1 MLCAWASISEK
12 GTANG
17 IKGDQTKKEVKIGN
31 YYNFGQNEFLRPKDA
46 EVGKK
51 MAIAAARI
59 AENDYIGYG
68 QIDRN
73 TAYKEFSN
81 INWDINR
88 IKEIKAKC
96 NIDCSELALCAVNFA
111 LGYAALPHTLYTG
124 NIKVVLLAL
133 KNKEK
138 KHVFDCLKNLKE
150 KDLKAGDLPLKAG
163 HHIIVVIGS
172 TDYRYKEKE
181 AKKETKTETKTKA
194 ETKET
199 KTKAETKETKTITAP
214 KGTPLLKENSKG
226 NRVKSLQKA
235 LNKLGN
241 KLVVDGIY
249 GEKTKEAVKR
259 LQKEAKIT
267 VDGVYGSNTANALQ
281 KRL

>member
-1 MLCAWASISEK
+1 MLCAWARISEK

-31 YYNFGQNEFLRPKDA
+31 YYNFGQNEFLRPRDA

-73 TAYKEFSN
+73 TAYNEFCK
-81 INWDINR
+81 INWDIDK
-88 IKEIKAKC
+88 IKDVKVKC
-96 NIDCSELALCAVNFA
+96 NIDCSELALCAVNFS

-124 NIKVVLLAL
+124 NIRVVLLAL

-172 TDYRYKEKE
+172 TDYRYKEKN
-181 AKKETKTETKTKA
+181 KKV
-194 ETKET
+194 
-199 KTKAETKETKTITAP
+199 ETKETKTITAP
-214 KGTPLLKENSKG
+214 KGTPLLKEGSKG

-241 KLVVDGIY
+241 NLVVDGIY
-249 GEKTKEAVKR
+249 GENTKEAIKR

-267 VDGVYGSNTANALQ
+267 IDGVYGNNTASALQ

>member
-31 YYNFGQNEFLRPKDA
+31 YYNFGQNEFLRPRDA
-46 EVGKK
+46 EVGKN

-73 TAYKEFSN
+73 TAYNEFCK
-81 INWDINR
+81 INWDIDK
-88 IKEIKAKC
+88 IKDVKVKC

-124 NIKVVLLAL
+124 NIRVVLLAL

-172 TDYRYKEKE
+172 TDYKYKEKE
-181 AKKETKTETKTKA
+181 KKVETK
-194 ETKET
+194 
-199 KTKAETKETKTITAP
+199 ETKETKTITAP
-214 KGTPLLKENSKG
+214 KGTPLLKDGSKG

-249 GEKTKEAVKR
+249 GEKTKEAIKR

-267 VDGVYGSNTANALQ
+267 IDGVYGNNTASALQ

>member
-46 EVGKK
+46 EIGKR

-59 AENDYIGYG
+59 AENNYIGYG

-73 TAYKEFSN
+73 TAYNEFCK
-81 INWDINR
+81 IKWDIDK
-88 IKEIKAKC
+88 IKDVKVKC

-181 AKKETKTETKTKA
+181 KKE
-194 ETKET
+194 
-199 KTKAETKETKTITAP
+199 ETKETKTITAP

-267 VDGVYGSNTANALQ
+267 VDGVYGNNTANALQ

>member
-1 MLCAWASISEK
+1 MLCAWASISET
-12 GTANG
+12 GTAKG
-17 IKGDQTKKEVKIGN
+17 IKGDQTKKEVKRGN
-31 YYNFGQNEFLRPKDA
+31 YYNFGQNEFLRPRDE

-73 TAYKEFSN
+73 TAYNEFCK
-81 INWDINR
+81 INWNINR
-88 IKEIKAKC
+88 IKEIKTKC

-172 TDYRYKEKE
+172 IDYRYKEKE
-181 AKKETKTETKTKA
+181 K
-194 ETKET
+194 
-199 KTKAETKETKTITAP
+199 KAETKETKTITAP

-249 GEKTKEAVKR
+249 GEKTKEAVKK

-267 VDGVYGSNTANALQ
+267 VDGVYGNNTANALQ
-281 KRL
+281 KRLY

>member
-31 YYNFGQNEFLRPKDA
+31 YYNFGQNEFLRPRDA

-73 TAYKEFSN
+73 TAYNEFCK
-81 INWDINR
+81 INWNINR
-88 IKEIKAKC
+88 IKEIKVKC

-111 LGYAALPHTLYTG
+111 LGYAALPHALYTG

-172 TDYRYKEKE
+172 TDYRYKDKEK
-181 AKKETKTETKTKA
+181 KA

-199 KTKAETKETKTITAP
+199 KTVTAP
-214 KGTPLLKENSKG
+214 KGTPLLKEGSKG

-267 VDGVYGSNTANALQ
+267 VDGVYGNNTANALQ

>member
-1 MLCAWASISEK
+1 M
-12 GTANG
+12 
-17 IKGDQTKKEVKIGN
+17 
-31 YYNFGQNEFLRPKDA
+31 
-46 EVGKK
+46 
-51 MAIAAARI
+51 
-59 AENDYIGYG
+59 
-68 QIDRN
+68 
-73 TAYKEFSN
+73 
-81 INWDINR
+81 
-88 IKEIKAKC
+88 
-96 NIDCSELALCAVNFA
+96 
-111 LGYAALPHTLYTG
+111 
-124 NIKVVLLAL
+124 
-133 KNKEK
+133 
-138 KHVFDCLKNLKE
+138 KNLKE

-181 AKKETKTETKTKA
+181 K
-194 ETKET
+194 
-199 KTKAETKETKTITAP
+199 KAETKETKTITAP

-267 VDGVYGSNTANALQ
+267 VDGVYGNNTANALQ

>member
-17 IKGDQTKKEVKIGN
+17 IKGDQTKKEVKIGD
-31 YYNFGQNEFLRPKDA
+31 YYNFGQNEFLRPRDA

-73 TAYKEFSN
+73 TAYNEFCK
-81 INWDINR
+81 INWNINR
-88 IKEIKAKC
+88 IKEIKVKC

-172 TDYRYKEKE
+172 TDYRYKERE
-181 AKKETKTETKTKA
+181 KKV

-199 KTKAETKETKTITAP
+199 KTKETKTITAP
-214 KGTPLLKENSKG
+214 KGTPLLKDGSKG

-267 VDGVYGSNTANALQ
+267 VDGVYGNNTANALQ

>member
-46 EVGKK
+46 EIGKR

-73 TAYKEFSN
+73 TAYNEFCK
-81 INWDINR
+81 IKWDINR
-88 IKEIKAKC
+88 IKEVKVKC
-96 NIDCSELALCAVNFA
+96 NIDCSELALCAINFA

-181 AKKETKTETKTKA
+181 KKVGTK

-199 KTKAETKETKTITAP
+199 KETKKITAP
-214 KGTPLLKENSKG
+214 KGTPLLKEGSKG

-267 VDGVYGSNTANALQ
+267 IDGVYGNNTANALQ

>member
-17 IKGDQTKKEVKIGN
+17 AKGDQTKKEVKIGN
-31 YYNFGQNEFLRPKDA
+31 YYDFGQKEFLRPKDE
-46 EVGKK
+46 EVGKR

-59 AENDYIGYG
+59 AENNYIGYG

-73 TAYKEFSN
+73 TAYNEFCK
-81 INWDINR
+81 IKWDIDK
-88 IKEIKAKC
+88 IKDVKVKC

-124 NIKVVLLAL
+124 NIRVVLLAL

-138 KHVFDCLKNLKE
+138 KHVFDCFKNLKE

-163 HHIIVVIGS
+163 HHIIVVIDS
-172 TDYRYKEKE
+172 IDYRYKEKE
-181 AKKETKTETKTKA
+181 TKNKA
-194 ETKET
+194 ETKA
-199 KTKAETKETKTITAP
+199 KNKITAP

-235 LNKLGN
+235 LNRLGN
-241 KLVVDGIY
+241 HLVIDGIY
-249 GEKTKEAVKR
+249 GEKTKEAVKK
-259 LQKEAKIT
+259 LQKQANISI
-267 VDGVYGSNTANALQ
+267 DGIYGNNTAKALQ
-281 KRL
+281 ARL

>member
-17 IKGDQTKKEVKIGN
+17 AKGDQTKKEVKIGN
-31 YYNFGQNEFLRPKDA
+31 YYDFGQKEFLRPKDA
-46 EVGKK
+46 EVGER

-59 AENDYIGYG
+59 ADNNYIGYG

-73 TAYKEFSN
+73 TAYNEFCK
-81 INWDINR
+81 IKWDIDK
-88 IKEIKAKC
+88 IKDIEVRC
-96 NIDCSELALCAVNFA
+96 NIDCSELALCAINFA

-133 KNKEK
+133 KDK
-138 KHVFDCLKNLKE
+138 KGRHIFSYLKNLKE
-150 KDLKAGDLPLKAG
+150 KDLKVGDLPLKAG

-172 TDYRYKEKE
+172 IDYRYKEKE
-181 AKKETKTETKTKA
+181 TKKDTKTKA
-194 ETKET
+194 KAD
-199 KTKAETKETKTITAP
+199 TKAKDKIIAP

-241 KLVVDGIY
+241 HLAIDGIY
-249 GEKTKEAVKR
+249 GEKTKEAVKK
-259 LQKEAKIT
+259 LQKQANINI
-267 VDGVYGSNTANALQ
+267 DGIYGNNTAKALQ
-281 KRL
+281 ARL

>member
-31 YYNFGQNEFLRPKDA
+31 YYNFGQNEFLRPKDG

-73 TAYKEFSN
+73 TAYNEFCK
-81 INWDINR
+81 IKWDINR
-88 IKEIKAKC
+88 IKEIKVKC

-181 AKKETKTETKTKA
+181 KKA

-199 KTKAETKETKTITAP
+199 KTKETKKITAP
-214 KGTPLLKENSKG
+214 KGTPLLKEGSKG

-267 VDGVYGSNTANALQ
+267 VDGVYGNNTANALQ

>member
-31 YYNFGQNEFLRPKDA
+31 YYNFGQNEFLRPKDT

-59 AENDYIGYG
+59 AENNYIGYG

-73 TAYKEFSN
+73 TAYNEFCK

-88 IKEIKAKC
+88 IKEIKVKC

-172 TDYRYKEKE
+172 TDYKYKDKEK
-181 AKKETKTETKTKA
+181 KA

-199 KTKAETKETKTITAP
+199 KTKETKTITAP
-214 KGTPLLKENSKG
+214 KGTPLLKEGSKG

-267 VDGVYGSNTANALQ
+267 VDGVYGNNTANALQ

>member
-31 YYNFGQNEFLRPKDA
+31 YYNFGQNEFLRPRNE

-73 TAYKEFSN
+73 TAYNEFCK
-81 INWDINR
+81 INWNINR
-88 IKEIKAKC
+88 IKEVKVKC
-96 NIDCSELALCAVNFA
+96 NIDCSELALCAINFA

-133 KNKEK
+133 KDK
-138 KHVFDCLKNLKE
+138 KGRHVFSYLKNLKE
-150 KDLKAGDLPLKAG
+150 KDLKVGDLPLKAG

-181 AKKETKTETKTKA
+181 TKKDTKTKA
-194 ETKET
+194 ETKA
-199 KTKAETKETKTITAP
+199 KDKITAP

-241 KLVVDGIY
+241 KLVIDGIY
-249 GEKTKEAVKR
+249 GEKTKEAVKK
-259 LQKEAKIT
+259 LQKQANISI
-267 VDGVYGSNTANALQ
+267 DGIYGNNTAKALQ
-281 KRL
+281 ARL

>member
-31 YYNFGQNEFLRPKDA
+31 YYNFGQNEFLRPRDE

-73 TAYKEFSN
+73 TAYNEFCK
-81 INWDINR
+81 INWDIIR
-88 IKEIKAKC
+88 IKEIKVKC

-172 TDYRYKEKE
+172 TNYRYKEKE
-181 AKKETKTETKTKA
+181 KKE
-194 ETKET
+194 
-199 KTKAETKETKTITAP
+199 ETKETKTITAP

-267 VDGVYGSNTANALQ
+267 VDGVYGNNTANALQ

>member
-31 YYNFGQNEFLRPKDA
+31 YYNFGQNEFLRPRDS

-73 TAYKEFSN
+73 TAYNEFCK

-88 IKEIKAKC
+88 IKEIKVKC
-96 NIDCSELALCAVNFA
+96 NIDCSELALCAINFA

-138 KHVFDCLKNLKE
+138 KHIFDCLKNLKE

-181 AKKETKTETKTKA
+181 KKA
-194 ETKET
+194 ETKER
-199 KTKAETKETKTITAP
+199 KETKTVTAP
-214 KGTPLLKENSKG
+214 KGTPLLKEGSKG

-241 KLVVDGIY
+241 KLVVDGIF
-249 GEKTKEAVKR
+249 GEKTKEAVKK

-267 VDGVYGSNTANALQ
+267 VDGVYGNNTANALQ

>member
-31 YYNFGQNEFLRPKDA
+31 YYNFGQNEFLRPRDE

-73 TAYKEFSN
+73 TAYNEFCK

-88 IKEIKAKC
+88 IKEIKVKC
-96 NIDCSELALCAVNFA
+96 NIDCSELALCAVNFT

-172 TDYRYKEKE
+172 TDYRYKEKD
-181 AKKETKTETKTKA
+181 KKV

-199 KTKAETKETKTITAP
+199 KKITAP
-214 KGTPLLKENSKG
+214 NGTPLLKENSKG

-235 LNKLGN
+235 LNKIGN

-267 VDGVYGSNTANALQ
+267 VDGVYGNNTANALQ

>member
-73 TAYKEFSN
+73 TAYNEFCK
-81 INWDINR
+81 IKWDINR
-88 IKEIKAKC
+88 IKEIKVKC
-96 NIDCSELALCAVNFA
+96 NIDCSELALCAINFA

-181 AKKETKTETKTKA
+181 TKKETKT
-194 ETKET
+194 ET

-235 LNKLGN
+235 LNKIGN

-267 VDGVYGSNTANALQ
+267 VDGVYGNNTANALQ